1 MTWTVHRWVWRLEA
15 PLFIGLPPAGSLNRT
30 RLYVPARAVHGAVTA
45 ELARLKGDEESKFP
59 CYGKFGKEVGVN
71 CRFTYLYPAEK
82 NGDDY
87 LVWCPEYVKPEADK
101 RNENDERKFG
111 LRWRRQDGA
120 DISDRDFRRRLLD
133 SRPATA
139 VAPET
144 DAAAEETLRE
154 TECLNP
160 WWRNP
165 SEPRAEPKPV
175 FLLGYVFLKN
185 NGFRQRLEGL
195 ETLFVGGDLTSGLG
209 RLRRE
214 SPDDRPADQEFTFG
228 RSVHLDKENPEI
240 KSGFVWGHAL
250 GDGRA
255 SSRKMWGLKELLGGW
270 NPGSLWKGD
279 LAWAPGSSSENNQEV
294 GWSIDSYGVWIPA

>member
-87 LVWCPEYVKPEADK
+87 LVWLPEYRAEG
-101 RNENDERKFG
+101 G
-111 LRWRRQDGA
+111 LFWRRRGGEDHVP
-120 DISDRDFRRRLLD
+120 DRDFRRRLLD

-185 NGFRQRLEGL
+185 NGFRRCLEGL

-214 SPDDRPADQEFTFG
+214 IWAEQSGDRASVFG
-228 RSVHLDKENPEI
+228 GTVDPSKREPVI
-240 KSGFVWGHAL
+240 KSRVVWGHAAHVS
-250 GDGRA
+250 GDGRPM
-255 SSRKMWGLKELLGGW
+255 RGCQELLAGW
-270 NPGSLWKGD
+270 NPGRLWKGD
-279 LAWAPGSSSENNQEV
+279 LAWVPGSSSENNQEV